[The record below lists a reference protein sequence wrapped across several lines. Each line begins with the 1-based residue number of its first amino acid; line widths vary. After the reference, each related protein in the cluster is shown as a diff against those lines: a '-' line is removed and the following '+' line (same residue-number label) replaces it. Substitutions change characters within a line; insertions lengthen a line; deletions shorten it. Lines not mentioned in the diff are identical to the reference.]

1 MSPYPIRHRY
11 DSERLSESAIQDFS
25 PFNLQSMSNTTN
37 ISQSAGYLDDF
48 DQVRRVRAQVADH
61 LEQIAHILTQSEAEG
76 AHASGQLGLD
86 RQITLVD
93 NASHY
98 LRQGIFRLVVLG
110 DLKRGKSTLINAIL
124 SERLLPSDVNPCT
137 AILSVLKYG
146 PRKQVT
152 IHFRDETPPQQIDV
166 ATFKWKYTID
176 PTEAK
181 ALQETQEQAFP
192 NVSHAVIEYPLPL
205 LSKGIELVDTPGLN
219 DTEACNELVLN
230 YLNDCHA
237 VLFVL
242 NTTQPCT
249 LDERRYLRNFLQN
262 RGLTIFFLLNAW
274 DKVRTSL
281 LDPDDSGALAEAEKK
296 LRQVFYTHL
305 SPYCLVNSEDR
316 YSQRVF
322 EISALPALRAQLHD
336 PKASLDDTG
345 IPALLDALTQFLT
358 RERTNAELHHAV
370 QQARSVS
377 AHVHEAIGRRIP
389 LLDQDIDHL
398 KDKVAAVQAEFEQ
411 LAAISTD
418 FQSEIRQIRDRE
430 AQSIADAFK
439 TYMLQLEQ
447 TFEADFVASQPDL
460 EFLDFLNKEN
470 RAKFHDAFKRAFERY
485 LTDRLADWEI
495 QATQQLETAFA
506 QMQTVADH
514 YRVTYTQVVDVINA
528 KLLGQSYVASSHP
541 YNATET
547 WTDTVFEVLDT
558 IPNSLNG
565 VVGRLSPFWR
575 RVMQA
580 VFTSLCV
587 TLVIQMVGFLF
598 STMALNV
605 FLVIVAGASLVAGQ
619 AEYVRQ
625 TFLTTTRQE
634 FAKCLPQIAQEQWQ
648 SVYDAVESCFNT
660 YETEII
666 QRLNDDILARQAELT
681 YLVMQKETQDIQLEQ
696 ETERLHS
703 LDQGIAEQVNQLNA
717 LLN

>member
-1 MSPYPIRHRY
+1 
-11 DSERLSESAIQDFS
+11 
-25 PFNLQSMSNTTN
+25 MSNTLN
-37 ISQSAGYLDDF
+37 IPQSTGYLDDF
-48 DQVRRVRAQVADH
+48 DQVRRVREQVADH
-61 LEQIAHILTQSEAEG
+61 LEQIAHLLTQSETEG
-76 AHASGQLGLD
+76 AQASGQLGFD
-86 RQITLVD
+86 RQVTLVQT
-93 NASHY
+93 ASDD

-124 SERLLPSDVNPCT
+124 GERLLPSDVNPCT

-181 ALQETQEQAFP
+181 ALQEQQKQAFP

-205 LSKGIELVDTPGLN
+205 LAKGIELVDTPGLN
-219 DTEACNELVLN
+219 DTEARNELVLN

-274 DKVRTSL
+274 DKVQTSL
-281 LDPDDSGALAEAEKK
+281 LDPEDTGAVAEAETK
-296 LRQVFYTHL
+296 LRQVFHTHL
-305 SPYCLVNSEDR
+305 SPYCLVNDEDR
-316 YSQRVF
+316 YPQRVF
-322 EISALPALRAQLHD
+322 EVSALPALRSQLHD
-336 PKASLDDTG
+336 PKAPLDDTG
-345 IPALLDALTQFLT
+345 IPAFLDALTQFLT
-358 RERTNAELHHAV
+358 RERANAELHHAV
-370 QQARSVS
+370 QQVRSVS
-377 AHVHEAIGRRIP
+377 AHVHEAVERRIP
-389 LLDQDIDHL
+389 LLDQDIDDL
-398 KDKVAAVQAEFEQ
+398 KASVASVQAEFEQ

-418 FQSEIRQIRDRE
+418 FQAEIRKIRDRE
-430 AQSIADAFK
+430 SQSIADSFR
-439 TYMLQLEQ
+439 THMLQLEQ

-485 LTDRLADWEI
+485 LTDRLADWEM
-495 QATQQLETAFA
+495 QATQQLEMAFA
-506 QMQTVADH
+506 QVQTVTEQ

-528 KLLGQSYVASSHP
+528 KLLGRSYVASGHP

-547 WTDTVFEVLDT
+547 WTDTLFEVFDT

-575 RVMQA
+575 RVIQA
-580 VFTSLCV
+580 VLTSLCV
-587 TLVIQMVGFLF
+587 TLVIQAFGLF
-598 STMALNV
+598 FSAMALNV
-605 FLVIVAGASLVAGQ
+605 FVIVLAGAGLVAGQ

-625 TFLTTTRQE
+625 TFLSTTRQE
-634 FAKCLPQIAQEQWQ
+634 FAKCLPQLAEDQGQT
-648 SVYDAVESCFNT
+648 VYDAVQTCFNT
-660 YETEII
+660 YESEIL
-666 QRLNDDILARQAELT
+666 QRLSDDILARQTELT
-681 YLVMQKETQDIQLEQ
+681 HLVAQKESQDIQLEQ
-696 ETERLHS
+696 ETQRLRT
-703 LDQGIAEQVNQLNA
+703 LDQTIAQHLQRVSDFAPEVNL
-717 LLN
+717 